1 MITLL
6 PAQIVALLTLA
17 KPIVGEEI
25 TVIVVVANVE
35 DVLTQ
40 PPALV
45 PLRVYTV
52 VVNGFTVKLV
62 PEIELGNNVYVLAP
76 LGIITTLAPAQTE
89 LSLTEAI
96 LIVGVTS
103 MVMVRIKFVDELLK
117 HPVLL
122 VPLIV

>member
-1 MITLL
+1 M
-6 PAQIVALLTLA
+6 
-17 KPIVGEEI
+17 VGDGI
-25 TVIVVVANVE
+25 TVIVVVANVD

-45 PLRVYTV
+45 PLIVYTV

-62 PEIELGNNVYVLAP
+62 PEIALGNNVYVLAP
-76 LGIITTLAPAQTE
+76 LGTITTLAPAQTE
-89 LSLTEAI
+89 LLLIETI
-96 LIVGVTS
+96 LIVGVIS
-103 MVMVRIKFVDELLK
+103 IVMVLIKLVAELLM